1 MPSCLS
7 VISMVTSK
15 GAAASGQTGGRT
27 GRRLRIGPVTRK
39 TGVPADV
46 AARAFSSRSGELAWV
61 REDAIACSE
70 ALGAAGQSVLGG
82 EVWLVDEHG
91 GIQGLLPAKDGGP
104 PGVHHWEVPPWEPSS
119 ESWVQFCRRA
129 AAYTVSV
136 LRQMDVEGELASEW
150 WPQVRYNLTWTSQ
163 DQYVALGSE

>member
-1 MPSCLS
+1 
-7 VISMVTSK
+7 MV
-15 GAAASGQTGGRT
+15 
-27 GRRLRIGPVTRK
+27 
-39 TGVPADV
+39 
-46 AARAFSSRSGELAWV
+46 ELAWV

-91 GIQGLLPAKDGGP
+91 RIQGVLPAKDGGR

-129 AAYTVSV
+129 AACTVSV

-150 WPQVRYNLTWTSQ
+150 WPAALQPDLDFSRPVRGPRIGVSAINSGLR
-163 DQYVALGSE
+163 GSRQLVTVVDGN